1 MNKDIL
7 LNFQEF
13 QKILVICPD
22 CGEIYRLSELKLFY
36 QGKAKR
42 SWLDDIRDEES
53 RLERLE
59 EKLEEEKERIKEKAQ
74 EKARKELPRLLKRT
88 VPAICKHGYY
98 PQDVKALFD
107 PVDFVIFDGM
117 NLKDIVKR
125 VVFFDQEPQSRL
137 RERIQNSLRKTIK
150 SGNYEWRTVKID
162 ENGRIEE
169 SNNDI

>member
-13 QKILVICPD
+13 QKILVICPV

-42 SWLDDIRDEES
+42 TWLDEIRDEET
-53 RLERLE
+53 RIEHLE
-59 EKLEEEKERIKEKAQ
+59 EKLEEEKEKIKEKAQ
-74 EKARKELPRLLKRT
+74 EKARRELPKLLKKT
-88 VPAICKHGYY
+88 VPVICKHGYY

-117 NLKDIVKR
+117 NLKEKVKR
-125 VVFFDQEPQSRL
+125 VVFFDGPPQNKV
-137 RERIQNSLRKTIK
+137 RERIQNTLRRAIK
-150 SGNYEWRTVKID
+150 AGNYEWRTVKID
-162 ENGRIEE
+162 ELGRIAI
-169 SNNDI
+169 DF